1 MVRNT
6 QSNQTV
12 SWWGSWFQS
21 SKAPPTAP
29 RVSTSDDVEFLRRQ
43 IRSLERSIRES
54 IHYTTQREDPDIST
68 ARQTIEQLK
77 QERNDERERTER
89 LKVDLGVEREAHKDT
104 RQMVTELRAEAAAE
118 KQNMAE
124 LRNEN
129 RNLQREI
136 DDLRSEKRRSAKHGD
151 DDDERSSPR
160 VKSSTDL
167 IHVNLEGRELPA
179 TVLTEDLTERW
190 NDVLQ
195 NHWEYSTWM
204 RKLEQLKEADED
216 LRTDL
221 WKKALGPEK
230 AATLLEENQTIVD
243 AIILRRDALLV
254 SMQPNTEYIF
264 GDMRKTLRKHDLY
277 QEGDLFWRRV
287 TGSFGETDTWLDP
300 PILGQEEALTVLKDW
315 NKTWRQ
321 VNEGYTESEWEEW
334 EREQEGGQKG
344 GDEEEGEEEE
354 EDYLANSFM

>member
-1 MVRNT
+1 MVRVI
-6 QSNQTV
+6 QSDQTV

-21 SKAPPTAP
+21 SKAPPIAP

-43 IRSLERSIRES
+43 IRSLERIIRES
-54 IHYTTQREDPDIST
+54 IHYTTQREDPDILI

-89 LKVDLGVEREAHKDT
+89 LKVDLGVERETHKDT
-104 RQMVTELRAEAAAE
+104 RQMVTELKTEAAAE

-129 RNLQREI
+129 KNLQREI
-136 DDLRSEKRRSAKHGD
+136 DDLRRKERSEKRRSAKHDD
-151 DDDERSSPR
+151 DDDERDSPR
-160 VKSSTDL
+160 AKSSTDL

-179 TVLTEDLTERW
+179 TVLTEELTERW

-195 NHWEYSTWM
+195 KHWEYTTWM
-204 RKLEQLKEADED
+204 NKLVQLKEANED

-221 WKKALGPEK
+221 WKKALGPEE
-230 AATLLEENQTIVD
+230 AAARHEENQ
-243 AIILRRDALLV
+243 AIIDTIIPRRDALLV
-254 SMQPNTEYIF
+254 SMQPNTECIF
-264 GDMRKTLRKHDLY
+264 GDMRKTLRKYDLY

-300 PILGQEEALTVLKDW
+300 PILGKEEALIILKDW
-315 NKTWRQ
+315 NKIWRQ
-321 VNEGYTESEWEEW
+321 TNEGYNESDWEEW
-334 EREQEGGQKG
+334 ERGQEGGQKG
-344 GDEEEGEEEE
+344 EDEEEE
-354 EDYLANSFM
+354 EDYLASSFM